1 MSKGLTKHQLQIIS
15 EVASREAAKHVDQ
28 KEKRQKAE
36 QRERNLKNTDL
47 LMKNYT
53 KLKAMAEEYETEVD
67 EYEDTV
73 LDLST
78 LSLETLEKYHFKT
91 VKMMKHVDAM
101 VRAYEWNCGKGL
113 PEEKRRFEVL
123 KYRYLVD
130 EKLTAKQLC
139 EKLFV
144 DQKTVYRDTKAAI
157 RDMSVL
163 LFGTAAIDFA

>member
-1 MSKGLTKHQLQIIS
+1 MSNGLTKHQLEIIS
-15 EVASREAAKHVDQ
+15 AVASREAAKHVDQ

-53 KLKAMAEEYETEVD
+53 KLKAMAEEYKNEVD

-78 LSLETLEKYHFKT
+78 LNLETLEKYHFKT
-91 VKMMKHVDAM
+91 VKIIKHVDAM
-101 VRAYEWNCGKGL
+101 IRAYEWNCGKGL
-113 PEEKRRFEVL
+113 LEEKRRYEVL

-130 EKLTAKQLC
+130 EKLTVKQLC
-139 EKLFV
+139 ERLNTE
-144 DQKTVYRDTKAAI
+144 QATIYRDTKHAI

-163 LFGTAAIDFA
+163 LFGAAAIDFV